1 MRRSITKIAVAGVF
15 IALPIAGVTVPA
27 YATPGI
33 ANAPAVLPAPL
44 PADPPTDAPAP
55 PAPPPAPAP
64 IGQEYNANN
73 DWWAYGSSGDAGGGG
88 GGGGG

>member
-1 MRRSITKIAVAGVF
+1 MRRSISKIAVAGVF

-27 YATPGI
+27 YAAPGI

-55 PAPPPAPAP
+55 PAPPPAPVT
-64 IGQEYNANN
+64 GREYNAND
-73 DWWAYGSSGDAGGGG
+73 DWWAYGSDAGAGGGG
-88 GGGGG
+88 GG